1 MSSAHANRTARA
13 SADAHRLPDSVG
25 EPPPQALGFGPTEPV
40 PSGTTGK
47 PRLVPSSPSPEEW
60 MRQRFP
66 TVFKGFKGEVFQTTR
81 QGRLKALGPSR
92 LFARCLTDHGSPDK
106 PLLYCPGVKGVS
118 GEGFLR
124 YDPST
129 GVYESL
135 TDVQARH
142 VVDDLLDGCARGSD
156 KPDEVHRLR
165 RNATM
170 EAVLDDVRGE
180 GLTPHQEFE
189 PHPRRRHVE
198 NGVLDLATRRL
209 LPFSP
214 DRRSTWKLPVTWD
227 PDAPMPR
234 EFVGF
239 LRGMFPHPEDRDL
252 ALDIMALALLGNP
265 LQQLV
270 LITGPGGDGKSTFV
284 KLIQALVGPAA
295 SGQLRLHHV
304 TSRFEALR
312 WFGRLVLHQEETGGT
327 LDGDAAKTLKAL
339 SGQDWQEAEVK
350 NSDVTVRFK
359 PRALP
364 ILTAN
369 EDIRVELNGDQR
381 AWQRRLVVLK
391 ASPSPHTNG
400 TTQDFEDELL
410 KREGPGI
417 LRLVVSRV
425 QRLLSLS
432 IGSGGSPLLTDSQQ
446 VRANKALLGFDPLPT
461 FVDNRT
467 EHSPGAQL
475 HGGAGRD
482 AAYRWLAARDYR
494 KPSKRQLSI
503 RLNELIPRLKG
514 GVKTGS
520 LDKHPKHST
529 KGWRHVRLR

>member
-1 MSSAHANRTARA
+1 MPSAQSYGSIAA
-13 SADAHRLPDSVG
+13 SADAHRVPDSVG
-25 EPPPQALGFGPTEPV
+25 EPPPHMLEFGPARRT
-40 PSGTTGK
+40 PSGPTGK
-47 PRLVPSSPSPEEW
+47 PQLVPASPTPEDW
-60 MRQRFP
+60 MRRRFP
-66 TVFKGFKGEVFQTTR
+66 TVFKGFKGEVFQTTKKG
-81 QGRLKALGPSR
+81 QLKKLGPSR

-106 PLLYCPGVKGVS
+106 PLLYCPGVKGVG

-129 GVYESL
+129 GIYESL

-142 VVDDLLDGCARGSD
+142 VVDDLLDECARGSD
-156 KPDEVHRLR
+156 KPDEVHELR
-165 RNATM
+165 RNARM
-170 EAVLDDVRGE
+170 EAVLDDIRGE
-180 GLTPHQEFE
+180 GLTPHREFE
-189 PHPRRRHVE
+189 PHPRQRHVE
-198 NGVLDLATRRL
+198 NGVLDLVTRRL

-214 DRRSTWKLPVTWD
+214 NRRSTWKLPVSWD

-239 LRGMFPHPEDRDL
+239 LRGMFPRPADRDL
-252 ALDIMALALLGNP
+252 ALDVMALALLGNP

-284 KLIQALVGPAA
+284 KLLQALVGPAA

-327 LDGDAAKTLKAL
+327 LNGDAAKTLKAL
-339 SGQDWQEAEVK
+339 SGQDRQEAEVK

-391 ASPSPHTNG
+391 ASPSLHTNG
-400 TTQDFEDELL
+400 TTQDLEEKLL
-410 KREGPGI
+410 EREGPGI
-417 LRLVVSRV
+417 LGLVVSRV
-425 QRLLSLS
+425 RRLLSLS
-432 IGSGGSPLLTDSQQ
+432 IRPGGSPLLTDLQQ
-446 VRANKALLGFDPLPT
+446 DRANRALLGFDPIPA
-461 FVDNRT
+461 FVDDRI
-467 EHSPGAQL
+467 EHCPGAQL
-475 HGGAGRD
+475 HGGAARE
-482 AAYRWLAARDYR
+482 AAYRWIAERGYQ

-503 RLNELIPRLKG
+503 RLNDLIPRLKH

-520 LDKHPKHST
+520 LDEHPEHST
-529 KGWRHVRLR
+529 KGWRQVRLK